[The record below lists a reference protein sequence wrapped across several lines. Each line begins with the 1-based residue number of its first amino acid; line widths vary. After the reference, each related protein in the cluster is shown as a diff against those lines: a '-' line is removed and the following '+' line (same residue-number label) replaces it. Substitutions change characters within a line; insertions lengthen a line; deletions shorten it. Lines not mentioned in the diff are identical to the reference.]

1 MGVRYRT
8 HRRSTS
14 PTWRGRAPRKSSSI
28 WCWTIAATFAL
39 YDTFQAS
46 FCAWQPPFLVAWGS
60 RDAHFI
66 PAGALAYKR
75 DLPKAQVHL
84 LDAGHFAL
92 EMHAQEIGRLIP
104 EFLGRLP

>member
-1 MGVRYRT
+1 MARPGAEKIELDPVLDYRSNVCVVRCVPGV
-8 HRRSTS
+8 
-14 PTWRGRAPRKSSSI
+14 
-28 WCWTIAATFAL
+28 
-39 YDTFQAS
+39 

-92 EMHAQEIGRLIP
+92 EMHAQEIGRLIL

>member
-14 PTWRGRAPRKSSSI
+14 PTWRGRAP
-28 WCWTIAATFAL
+28 TATFAL
-39 YDTFQAS
+39 YDAFQAS

-66 PAGALAYKR
+66 PAGARAYKR

-92 EMHAQEIGRLIP
+92 EMHAQEIGRLIL